1 MSRSAKSLGLRPDY
15 CFSHALDIAP
25 AWLQAHAISGLLLD
39 IDNTITRWEE
49 LVVPAAEL
57 EWLARI
63 QAAGITCRLLSNGL
77 ARKKAAVTRQTGIP
91 HVSGMYV
98 KPMRRS
104 FQRGLTEL
112 KLPAS
117 NVMMVGD
124 SVVTDIYSA
133 NRVGIWTSLVEPLS
147 PVDFFG
153 SKFYRLMESVLRLRR
168 AVCPAQDFR
177 ARCGDPAQPGRRSL
191 VRSELL

>member
-1 MSRSAKSLGLRPDY
+1 MSRSGKSFGLRPDY
-15 CFSHALDIAP
+15 CFTYALDISP
-25 AWLQAHAISGLLLD
+25 EWLTAHGILGLLLD

-49 LVVPAAEL
+49 IVVPAAEM
-57 EWLARI
+57 EWLERI
-63 QAAGITCRLLSNGL
+63 QAAGLACRLLSNGL
-77 ARKKAAVTRQTGIP
+77 ARKKAAVAKQTGIP
-91 HVSGMYV
+91 HVTGIYV

-104 FQRGLTEL
+104 FQQGLAEL
-112 KLPAS
+112 GLPAS
-117 NVMMVGD
+117 QVMMIGD

-153 SKFYRLMESVLRLRR
+153 TKFYRLMESLLRLRR

-177 ARCGDPAQPGRRSL
+177 GRAGSNLPRTDSGA
-191 VRSELL
+191 

>member
-1 MSRSAKSLGLRPDY
+1 MSRSGKSHGLRPDY
-15 CFSHALDIAP
+15 CFSHALDIPP
-25 AWLQAHAISGLLLD
+25 AWLEAHAISGLLLD

-49 LVVPAAEL
+49 FVVPSAEMD
-57 EWLARI
+57 WLRRI

-77 ARKKAAVTRQTGIP
+77 ARKKAAVAKQTGIP
-91 HVSGMYV
+91 HVTGMYV

-104 FQRGLTEL
+104 FQQGLSEL
-112 KLPAS
+112 GLPAS
-117 NVMMVGD
+117 RVMMVGD

-153 SKFYRLMESVLRLRR
+153 SKFYRLMESLMRLRR
-168 AVCPAQDFR
+168 AVCPGQDFR
-177 ARCGDPAQPGRRSL
+177 GRAAAIL
-191 VRSELL
+191 PHTDA